1 MHGIQQVGEAPWA
14 QGFEKKQETTQHKL
28 VCTLHNGRGSF
39 CGVFVFFF
47 FSEYRMLMFMWSQHL
62 SLLEKYV
69 ATWNLG
75 LVLNVG
81 IQEQLNDDKSRK
93 ECN

>member
-1 MHGIQQVGEAPWA
+1 
-14 QGFEKKQETTQHKL
+14 
-28 VCTLHNGRGSF
+28 
-39 CGVFVFFF
+39 
-47 FSEYRMLMFMWSQHL
+47 MLMFMWSQHL

-93 ECN
+93 ECNQTLMGFPNNRLKTMMCVYYNGTIPDLTTYQINGN